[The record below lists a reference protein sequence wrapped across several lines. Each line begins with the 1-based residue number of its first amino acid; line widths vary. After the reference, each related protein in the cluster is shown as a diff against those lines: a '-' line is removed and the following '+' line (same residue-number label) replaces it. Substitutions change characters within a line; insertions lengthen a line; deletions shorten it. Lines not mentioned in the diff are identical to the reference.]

1 MPVAAVS
8 SHQADLDVDQE
19 MRDVPDPA
27 GRSLIVGAIPGEP
40 PGSRLRAEALAVVF
54 SGATRSDR
62 FARVTKQEIRPP
74 WAAEVTEKPMRTQ
87 RSAVGR

>member
-27 GRSLIVGAIPGEP
+27 GRSLIVGAIP
-40 PGSRLRAEALAVVF
+40 PGPGQSSKHCMIVCSGLPGWRA
-54 SGATRSDR
+54 
-62 FARVTKQEIRPP
+62 
-74 WAAEVTEKPMRTQ
+74 W
-87 RSAVGR
+87 